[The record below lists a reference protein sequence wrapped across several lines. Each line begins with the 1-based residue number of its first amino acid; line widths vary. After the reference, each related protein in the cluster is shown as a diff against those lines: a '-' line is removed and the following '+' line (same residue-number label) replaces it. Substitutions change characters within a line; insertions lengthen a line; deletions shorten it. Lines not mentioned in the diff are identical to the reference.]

1 MAKFQRKINRQKKEF
16 EFTKKTKVKEINV
29 WKKTLSFYWI
39 PREWTSLLIVM
50 LNFLVVTIVAIPQL
64 MTQFQQAQ
72 SLLLGHGILTSLFIV
87 MSFYLIED
95 KANKTSKKELIIR
108 YLVVAIVLLL
118 FSLFAIL
125 VL

>member
-16 EFTKKTKVKEINV
+16 EFTKKTKVKEMNV

>member
-16 EFTKKTKVKEINV
+16 EFTKKAEVKEMQV

-39 PREWTSLLIVM
+39 PREWASLLIVI
-50 LNFLVVTIVAIPQL
+50 LNFLLVTIVAIPQL

-87 MSFYLIED
+87 MSFYVMED
-95 KANKTSKKELIIR
+95 KANKTPIKELIMR
-108 YLVVAIVLLL
+108 YFVVAIVLLL
-118 FSLFAIL
+118 FSSFAIW